1 MEPDEYARMA
11 AIEARMW
18 WYRALHSRLLDAIA
32 DHSVARETLA
42 RDIGARDTGA
52 HGNAARDTVPRDT
65 VPRDAWSRD
74 TGARDTGA
82 RDTGAHDNGAPTPG
96 TRDTAVRDSGACP
109 IQDGPILDAGCG
121 TGGLLALL
129 DPACIA
135 YGLEWHEP
143 AAAIARAKSGRP
155 VARGSINDMPF
166 ADRRFAIVIAADV
179 LCHAAVEP
187 AQALGE
193 IHRVLRPGG
202 RLIVN
207 MPAFHALMSAHDA
220 RVHNARRMSA
230 GQTRT
235 MLEAAGFRVR
245 RLRYWNSLLLPL
257 MVMRRKLPWLSS
269 EGSDVAAFPPWLDRM
284 LHGMTEFERRLPF
297 GFPAGGSVLA
307 IAERP

>member
-11 AIEARMW
+11 VLEARMW
-18 WYRALHSRLLDAIA
+18 WYRALHARLLDAIA
-32 DHSVARETLA
+32 DHSVAR
-42 RDIGARDTGA
+42 DIP
-52 HGNAARDTVPRDT
+52 V
-65 VPRDAWSRD
+65 RD

-82 RDTGAHDNGAPTPG
+82 G
-96 TRDTAVRDSGACP
+96 P

-121 TGGLLALL
+121 TGGLLTLL
-129 DPACIA
+129 DPKCTA

-155 VARGSINDMPF
+155 IARGSINDMPF
-166 ADRRFAIVIAADV
+166 ADGRFAIVIAADV

-207 MPAFHALMSAHDA
+207 MPAFRALMSAHDA
-220 RVHNARRMSA
+220 RVHNARRMNA
-230 GQTRT
+230 GQTRA

-257 MVMRRKLPWLSS
+257 MVLRRKLPLLSS
-269 EGSDVAAFPPWLDRM
+269 ERSDVAAFPPWLDRM